1 MNSTARIFDLKVE
14 FKFFDGFESVIYP
27 CAKMTVFEWSLAQ
40 IPQLCINVIPSVFFN
55 FLLTNQSLIDS
66 LKPPSER
73 RPPTMSVTLTKAKII
88 EDITETNGCTQK
100 QAHETIEILLEL
112 VTPYLA
118 VLNNAI
124 SSFDENQD
132 VGYVFG
138 SGAIYTGN
146 ICSWENQLVSCINDV
161 SEAASLRLV
170 IDS

>member
-1 MNSTARIFDLKVE
+1 
-14 FKFFDGFESVIYP
+14 
-27 CAKMTVFEWSLAQ
+27 
-40 IPQLCINVIPSVFFN
+40 
-55 FLLTNQSLIDS
+55 
-66 LKPPSER
+66 
-73 RPPTMSVTLTKAKII
+73 MSVTLTKAKII